1 MNFNKINDEVSKF
14 VKERKWEKYHSP
26 KNLSMALSVEAS
38 ELVEIFQ
45 WKNDQDI
52 SDADKNKVEDE
63 IADIFFYLIRLSQKM
78 NIDIEKSFYQKLEK
92 NKIKYPL
99 DMDNSKYF
107 E

>member
-14 VKERKWEKYHSP
+14 VNERKWDKYHSP

-45 WKNDQDI
+45 WKNDQNI
-52 SDADKNKVEDE
+52 SDTDKNKVEDE

-78 NIDIEKSFYQKLEK
+78 NIDIEKSFYKKLEK

-99 DMDNSKYF
+99 GMDNTKYF

>member
-14 VKERKWEKYHSP
+14 VKERKWDKYHSP

-45 WKNDQDI
+45 WKNDQNI
-52 SDADKNKVEDE
+52 SDTDKNKVEDE

-78 NIDIEKSFYQKLEK
+78 NIDIEKSFYKKLEK

-99 DMDNSKYF
+99 GMNNSKYF

>member
-14 VKERKWEKYHSP
+14 VNERKWDKYHSP

-52 SDADKNKVEDE
+52 SNKDKNKIEDE
-63 IADIFFYLIRLSQKM
+63 IADIFFYLILLSQKM
-78 NIDIEKSFYQKLEK
+78 NINIEKSFYKKIEK

-99 DMDNSKYF
+99 GMDNSKYF

>member
-45 WKNDQDI
+45 WKNGQDI
-52 SDADKNKVEDE
+52 SNADKNKVEDE

-78 NIDIEKSFYQKLEK
+78 NIDIEKSFYKKLEK

-99 DMDNSKYF
+99 GMDNSKYF